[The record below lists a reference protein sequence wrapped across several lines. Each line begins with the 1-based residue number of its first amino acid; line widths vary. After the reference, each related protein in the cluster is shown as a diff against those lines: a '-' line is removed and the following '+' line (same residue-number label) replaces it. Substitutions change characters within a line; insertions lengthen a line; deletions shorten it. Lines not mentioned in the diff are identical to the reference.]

1 MTMQYMQPLVGNLNK
16 VCKRAL
22 EEAAELCVSSTHF
35 TIDIEHLLLRLC
47 EKQATDLRVIFK
59 YYEIDERQLK
69 RELET
74 AIQKFKRGNNKT
86 PALSPH
92 ILKLLEHAW
101 LMCSLHLKQHQIRSG
116 AIVHS
121 LLKTEELLGV
131 VMTSCPSLLKIPRGK
146 LGEDI
151 LELIKTS
158 PEQVE
163 TAFIPEDGDIGSGLK
178 QGAYTEALD
187 RFTVDITKQ
196 AKEGKVDPITGRDS
210 EIRQMIDVLTR
221 RRQNNPILTGDAGVG
236 KTAVV
241 EGLALRIAS
250 GDVPPSLKNVTL
262 RTLDLGLLQAGA
274 GIKGEFEN
282 RLKNVIKECQASTNP
297 IILFIDEAHTMI
309 GSGGGQGESD
319 AANLLKPALA
329 RGELRTIAAT
339 TWNEYKKYFEKDP
352 ALTRRFQVIKIE
364 EPCSVV
370 ATQMLRGI
378 TEKLEN
384 HHKVFIQ
391 DAAIHDAVRLST
403 RYLTGRKLPD
413 KAVSVLDT
421 ACARVALAQNAI
433 PEKIEEVMRH
443 ITNLEAERA
452 LLDKDT
458 FVDQKVR
465 IEDIDTS
472 LSQLKKVLGAHQ
484 TRWEDELKL
493 VKDILALRNELLEEK
508 KKGSHSQ
515 TSHQHILD
523 LKKKLDEKQ
532 KEFSMVSLY
541 VDGNV
546 VASVISDWT
555 GIPLGKMVRDE
566 VDTILKLPE
575 IMGKKLIG
583 QKQAIESISKH
594 TLTYRANLDEP
605 NKPVGVFLLVGPSG
619 VGKTETAI
627 TLADTLYGGEK
638 NLVVINMS
646 EYQEAHTV
654 SLLKGSPPG
663 YVGYGKG
670 GVLTEAVR
678 RHPYSVVLLDE
689 IEKAHPDVME
699 LFYQVFDKG
708 TMEDA
713 EGVEVNFK
721 NTLILMTSNLGSEV
735 LVEAHEKNKAIS
747 SEDLTKKIR
756 PILSKHFK
764 PALLGRMVVVP
775 YYPLNA
781 DELRQIID
789 LKMQKIVGRFAT
801 THRADLKY
809 DQSVIEHIIERCNDP
824 DSGARNIDYILNQNL
839 LPLVS
844 TEVLNCITQEKSV
857 HSMEIKITKGKGF
870 TCAKV

>member
-1 MTMQYMQPLVGNLNK
+1 MQYMQPLVGNLNK

-35 TIDIEHLLLRLC
+35 TVDIEHLLLRLC
-47 EKQATDLRVIFK
+47 DKQSTDLNVIFK
-59 YYEIDERQLK
+59 YYEVDERHLRQELK
-69 RELET
+69 AAVE
-74 AIQKFKRGNNKT
+74 KFKRGNNKT

-92 ILKLLEHAW
+92 LLKLLERAW
-101 LMCSLHLKQHQIRSG
+101 LMSSLHLKQHQIRSG
-116 AIVHS
+116 AIIHS

-146 LGEDI
+146 LEEDI
-151 LELIKTS
+151 FELIKAS
-158 PEQVE
+158 PEQVDI
-163 TAFIPEDGDIGSGLK
+163 TFVPGDGVLEVSK
-178 QGAYTEALD
+178 HVASTEALD
-187 RFTVDITKQ
+187 RFTWDITKH
-196 AKEGKVDPITGRDS
+196 AKEGKIDPITGRDS

-250 GDVPPSLKNVTL
+250 GDVPPALKNVTL
-262 RTLDLGLLQAGA
+262 RALDLGLLQAGA

-282 RLKNVIKECQASTNP
+282 RLKTVIKECQASVNP
-297 IILFIDEAHTMI
+297 TIVFIDEAHTMI
-309 GSGGGQGESD
+309 GSGGNQGEND

-352 ALTRRFQVIKIE
+352 ALSRRFQVVKIE
-364 EPCSVV
+364 EPSPVV

-421 ACARVALAQNAI
+421 ACARVALAQNSV
-433 PEKIEEVMRH
+433 PEKMEEILRQ
-443 ITNLEAERA
+443 ITNFESEKA
-452 LLDKDT
+452 LLEKDT

-465 IEDIDTS
+465 IQDIDGS
-472 LSQLKKVLGAHQ
+472 LVNLKKDLGDHQ
-484 TRWEDELKL
+484 IRWEDELKL
-493 VKDILALRNELLEEK
+493 VKDILALRQELLEEK
-508 KKGSHSQ
+508 KKGNHFHA
-515 TSHQHILD
+515 SHQHILD
-523 LKKKLDEKQ
+523 LKKQLDEKQ
-532 KEFSMVSLY
+532 KEFAMVSLY

-566 VDTILKLPE
+566 VDTVLKLPE

-583 QKQAIESISKH
+583 QTQAVESIAKH
-594 TLTYRANLDEP
+594 ILTYRANLDEP

-638 NLVVINMS
+638 NLIVINMS

-654 SLLKGSPPG
+654 SLLKGAPPG

-708 TMEDA
+708 MMEDA

-721 NTLILMTSNLGSEV
+721 NTVILMTSNLGADVS
-735 LVEAHEKNKAIS
+735 VEAHEKNKKITP
-747 SEDLTKKIR
+747 ENLIKKIR

-775 YYPLNA
+775 YYPLN
-781 DELRQIID
+781 DKELRQIID
-789 LKMQKIVGRFAT
+789 LKMQKVVKRFAT

-809 DQSVIEHIIERCNDP
+809 DKSVVDHMVERCNDP

-839 LPLVS
+839 LPLIS
-844 TEVLNCITQEKSV
+844 TKVLHCITQEKPV
-857 HSMEIKITKGKGF
+857 HSMEIKIARDGQF
-870 TCAKV
+870 TCTAV

>member
-1 MTMQYMQPLVGNLNK
+1 MQYMQPLVGNLNK

-35 TIDIEHLLLRLC
+35 TVDIEHLLLRLC
-47 EKQATDLRVIFK
+47 EKQSTDLNVIFK
-59 YYEIDERQLK
+59 YYEIDEGHLRQELK
-69 RELET
+69 T
-74 AIQKFKRGNNKT
+74 AVEKFKRGNNKT
-86 PALSPH
+86 PDLSPYL
-92 ILKLLEHAW
+92 LKLLEHAW
-101 LMCSLHLKQHQIRSG
+101 LMSSLHLKQHQIRSG
-116 AIVHS
+116 SIVHS

-151 LELIKTS
+151 FELLKAS
-158 PEQVE
+158 PEQIDSSFVQGERDTE
-163 TAFIPEDGDIGSGLK
+163 TGK
-178 QGAYTEALD
+178 QGSSTEALD
-187 RFTVDITKQ
+187 RFTLDITKQ
-196 AKEGKVDPITGRDS
+196 AKEGKIDPITGRDA

-241 EGLALRIAS
+241 EGLALRIAV
-250 GDVPPSLKNVTL
+250 GDVPPALKNVTL
-262 RTLDLGLLQAGA
+262 RSLDLGLLQAGA

-282 RLKNVIKECQASTNP
+282 RLKTVIKECQASTNP
-297 IILFIDEAHTMI
+297 TILFIDEAHTMI
-309 GSGGGQGESD
+309 GSGGNQGEND

-352 ALTRRFQVIKIE
+352 ALTRRFQVVKIE
-364 EPCSVV
+364 EPSPVV

-384 HHKVFIQ
+384 HHNVFIQ
-391 DAAIHDAVRLST
+391 DAAIHDAVRLSA

-421 ACARVALAQNAI
+421 ACARVALAQNSI
-433 PEKIEEVMRH
+433 PEKLEEIIRQ
-443 ITNLEAERA
+443 ITNFEAEKS
-452 LLDKDT
+452 LLEKDT
-458 FVDQKVR
+458 FVDQKIR
-465 IEDIDTS
+465 IQDIDGA
-472 LSQLKKVLGAHQ
+472 LANLKKTLGDHQ
-484 TRWEDELKL
+484 VRWEEELKL
-493 VKDILALRNELLEEK
+493 VKDILALRNALLEEN
-508 KKGSHSQ
+508 KKGNHSHEN
-515 TSHQHILD
+515 HQHILD
-523 LKKKLDEKQ
+523 LKQKLDEKQ

-546 VASVISDWT
+546 VASVIADWT

-566 VDTILKLPE
+566 VDTVLKLPE

-583 QKQAIESISKH
+583 QKQAVESIAKH
-594 TLTYRANLDEP
+594 ILTYRANLDEP

-638 NLVVINMS
+638 NLIVINMS

-670 GVLTEAVR
+670 GILTEAVR

-699 LFYQVFDKG
+699 VFYQVFDKG
-708 TMEDA
+708 MMEDA

-721 NTLILMTSNLGSEV
+721 NTVILMTSNLGADV
-735 LVEAHEKNKAIS
+735 LVEAHEKNKQITP
-747 SEDLTKKIR
+747 EDLTKKIR
-756 PILSKHFK
+756 PILSKHLK

-775 YYPLNA
+775 YYPLN
-781 DELRQIID
+781 DQELRQIIE
-789 LKMQKIVGRFAT
+789 LKMQKVVKRFAT
-801 THRADLKY
+801 IHHADLQY
-809 DQSVIEHIIERCNDP
+809 DKSVLDHMVERCNDP

-839 LPLVS
+839 LPLIS
-844 TEVLNCITQEKSV
+844 MKVLHCITQDKPV
-857 HSMEIKITKGKGF
+857 HAMEIKITRDGEF
-870 TCAKV
+870 TCTAV